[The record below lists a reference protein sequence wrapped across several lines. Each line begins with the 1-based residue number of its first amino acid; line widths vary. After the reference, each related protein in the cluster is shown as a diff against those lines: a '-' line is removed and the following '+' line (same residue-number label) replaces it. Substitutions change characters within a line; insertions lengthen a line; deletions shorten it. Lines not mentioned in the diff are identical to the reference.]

1 MEKEKGSFWY
11 HCPDLSAEQVEKVN
25 AQQTN
30 GSFFFLRPRRTRWP
44 FQFKLRGNSFFSA
57 PSRRPMSEET
67 RRGSYNSA
75 VAEYKEGLE
84 AIRRA
89 SKTVAGAGD
98 GRAVKASTACT
109 PFSIWVSICRQIQM
123 LELEQALHYNC
134 GVSYLHLARL
144 ERRKVLLL
152 LM

>member
-1 MEKEKGSFWY
+1 
-11 HCPDLSAEQVEKVN
+11 
-25 AQQTN
+25 
-30 GSFFFLRPRRTRWP
+30 
-44 FQFKLRGNSFFSA
+44 
-57 PSRRPMSEET
+57 MSEET

-84 AIRRA
+84 AIKRA
-89 SKTVAGAGD
+89 SKTVAGEGNQEALKVELALKSMKTD
-98 GRAVKASTACT
+98 NVLTMISNDK
-109 PFSIWVSICRQIQM
+109 IQM

-152 LM
+152 GRILLPSQ